1 MHTINFFNP
10 QHSSIPYQIFTF
22 PDGQPHIKI
31 EVAGI
36 DVNDKDCSIYARIS
50 NPTDLLLVLMA
61 KDVLYTAGLRQ
72 FSLYISYLMAARM
85 DRTMTNGEAFS
96 LKIVGQVLNTGG
108 FDSIKIFDPHSD
120 VAPAVL
126 QQAQPIDNIAFA
138 QQAVA
143 HYRSQH
149 PHLQAADICLVSPDA
164 GALKKVLKVSAALGG
179 LDVVECL
186 KIRDVKTG
194 QLSGF
199 KVFDE
204 SLAGKTC
211 FIVDDICDGGGT
223 FVGIAAIL
231 QEKDAAAVVLA
242 VSHGVFSKGTLLANV
257 GHIYTTD
264 SYKALQSSEGLTVF
278 PVMDFLR

>member
-1 MHTINFFNP
+1 MNTINFINP
-10 QHSSIPYQIFTF
+10 AASSIQYQVFTF
-22 PDGQPHIKI
+22 PDGQPHLKI
-31 EVAGI
+31 DTVTINKSE
-36 DVNDKDCSIYARIS
+36 DTCHIYARIS
-50 NPTDLLLVLMA
+50 SPADILLVLMA
-61 KDVLYTAGLRQ
+61 QDVLYAAGLRR
-72 FSLYISYLMAARM
+72 FSLYISYLLAARM
-85 DRTMTNGEAFS
+85 DRTMSNGEAFS
-96 LKIVGQVLNTGG
+96 LKMVGQMLNTGG
-108 FDSIKIFDPHSD
+108 FENIKIFDPHSD
-120 VAPAVL
+120 VATAVL
-126 QQAQPIDNIAFA
+126 QHAQPIDNIAFA

-143 HYRSQH
+143 HYRSTH
-149 PHLQAADICLVSPDA
+149 ALLQEADICLVSPDA

-223 FVGIAAIL
+223 FTGIAAIL
-231 QEKDAAAVVLA
+231 KEKGAVAVVLA
-242 VSHGVFSKGTLLANV
+242 VSHGVFSKGTQLTNV

-264 SYKALQSSEGLTVF
+264 SYKALTSVEGLTVF
-278 PVMDFLR
+278 PVMDYLR

>member
-1 MHTINFFNP
+1 MHTINLINP
-10 QHSSIPYQIFTF
+10 ALSSIPYQVMHF

-31 EVAGI
+31 DVSAI
-36 DVNDKDCSIYARIS
+36 DITDTACTIYARIS

-61 KDVLYTAGLRQ
+61 KEVLYTAGLRR
-72 FSLYISYLMAARM
+72 FALHISYLMAARM
-85 DRTMTNGEAFS
+85 DRTMANGEAFS

-108 FDSIKIFDPHSD
+108 FDCIKIFDPHSD
-120 VAPAVL
+120 VSPAVL
-126 QQAQPIDNIAFA
+126 QHAQPIDNIAFA

-143 HYRSQH
+143 HYRNEH
-149 PHLQAADICLVSPDA
+149 ALLQDGDICLVSPDA

-186 KIRDVKTG
+186 KVRDVKTG

-204 SLAGKTC
+204 NLTGKTC

-223 FVGIAAIL
+223 FIGIAAIL
-231 QEKDAAAVVLA
+231 KEKGAAAVVLA
-242 VSHGVFSKGTLLANV
+242 VSHGVFSKGTQLANV

-264 SYKALQSSEGLTVF
+264 SYKALATAEGLTVF

>member
-1 MHTINFFNP
+1 MNTINFINP
-10 QHSSIPYQIFTF
+10 EQSSIQYQVFTF
-22 PDGQPHIKI
+22 PDGQPHLKI
-31 EVAGI
+31 DTGTINSNE
-36 DVNDKDCSIYARIS
+36 DKCHIYARIS
-50 NPTDLLLVLMA
+50 SPTDILLVLMA
-61 KDVLYTAGLRQ
+61 QDVLYTAGLRR
-72 FSLYISYLMAARM
+72 FSLYVSYLMAARM
-85 DRTMTNGEAFS
+85 DRTMSNGEAFS
-96 LKIVGQVLNTGG
+96 LKIVGQMLNTGG
-108 FDSIKIFDPHSD
+108 FECIKIFDPHSD
-120 VAPAVL
+120 VATAVL
-126 QQAQPIDNIAFA
+126 QHAQPIDNIAFA

-143 HYRSQH
+143 HYRNKH
-149 PHLQAADICLVSPDA
+149 TLLQEADICLVSPDA

-223 FVGIAAIL
+223 FIGIAAIL
-231 QEKDAAAVVLA
+231 KEKGATAVVLA
-242 VSHGVFSKGTLLANV
+242 VSHGVFSKGTQLANV

-264 SYKALQSSEGLTVF
+264 SYKALASGEGLTVF
-278 PVMDFLR
+278 PVMDYLR